1 MRSASSW
8 RSLSTFLAVP
18 ALKSSVRPRD
28 EEFEQSFDELYA
40 LAWRAA
46 MRILAEPAAA
56 EDVAAET
63 LTRAYVRWAR
73 MATFAAAWVARAA
86 TNLAIDG

>member
-1 MRSASSW
+1 
-8 RSLSTFLAVP
+8 
-18 ALKSSVRPRD
+18 
-28 EEFEQSFDELYA
+28 
-40 LAWRAA
+40 